1 MKRALIIVVVVVLLA
16 ISHFASSAPKS
27 LSVSVVGTDSSDPR
41 WAAVE
46 EAVAFWNQA
55 LVNAGVDMRL
65 DPVACLIQP
74 VPDEAL
80 RQSSE
85 AILGGRWERDIPREL
100 QDIPG
105 DILVAL
111 SQGDFISFGLRWS
124 RDRKGLVGMR
134 RVDIPP
140 LSLPNV
146 LRNVTAHELGHV
158 LGLRHNSDPA
168 TLMCGRPASC
178 RPALFTSETPH
189 FFPLT
194 EADRMTLRQRQW

>member
-1 MKRALIIVVVVVLLA
+1 MKRTLFSAVVLTVL
-16 ISHFASSAPKS
+16 SLSASAAPKS
-27 LSVSVVGTDSSDPR
+27 LSVTVIGADSSDPR

-46 EAVAFWNQA
+46 EAVAFWNQELA
-55 LVNAGVDMRL
+55 HAGVDLRL
-65 DPVACLIQP
+65 DPVTLTVHP
-74 VPDEAL
+74 VPEEAL
-80 RQSSE
+80 RQLSE
-85 AILGGRWERDIPREL
+85 AILGGRWEREIPREL
-100 QDIPG
+100 QPIPG

-111 SQGDFISFGLRWS
+111 AHGDFISFGLRWS
-124 RDRKGLVGMR
+124 RERKGLVGMR
-134 RVDIPP
+134 RVDMPP

-178 RPALFTSETPH
+178 RPALFASDTPH

-194 EADRMTLRQRQW
+194 EADRTTLRQTQW